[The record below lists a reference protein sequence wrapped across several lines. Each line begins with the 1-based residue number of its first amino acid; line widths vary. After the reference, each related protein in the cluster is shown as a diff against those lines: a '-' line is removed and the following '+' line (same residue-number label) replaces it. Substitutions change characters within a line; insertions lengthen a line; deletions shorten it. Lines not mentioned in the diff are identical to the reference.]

1 MFASIVT
8 DLGFGD
14 AGKGTTVDFLARQ
27 TATPVIV
34 RFNGGAQAAH
44 NVHTDDGRHHTFSQF
59 GSGMFVPGA
68 ITYLSRFVLFDP
80 IALHNEAKALE
91 QIGVLHPLSRLLV
104 DEAARVVTPFHK
116 AANRLRESLRGTG
129 RHGSVGMGIGETM
142 NDSLC
147 FPEMTVYVADLRDGH
162 TLLAKLTKLQELKR
176 VEFASLLDATGE
188 TVALSEEAKLL
199 LDAGA
204 PRMVANVLID
214 IAKRVRLVTTS
225 TLRRLSLERPLIFE
239 GAQGVLIDEWH
250 GFHPFTTWSTT
261 TPHNAEILLKEIG
274 YAGHVHR
281 YGVIRAYSTRHG
293 PGPFPT
299 FDSSLTAMLP
309 DSNNYFGQWQGA
321 FRVGWLDIPLT
332 RYALSVSETI
342 DSLVITHLDRFNTL
356 PTRQVATSYDLAR
369 SVIKQNTQSTL
380 VVNKEWSSEEL
391 LRVET
396 LKPKPHLEDLRYQE
410 TLTNILE
417 QVRPRLATTALTGEQ
432 YASQVGSLVGKPVSI
447 TSYGRTA
454 SHKRVRTLI
463 GVH

>member
-27 TATPVIV
+27 TIAPVIV

-68 ITYLSRFVLFDP
+68 VTYLSRFVLFDP

-91 QIGVLHPLSRLLV
+91 QNGVQHPLARLMV
-104 DEAARVVTPFHK
+104 DDAACVVTPFHK
-116 AANRLRESLRGTG
+116 AANRLRESLRGAG

-147 FPEMTVYVADLRDGH
+147 FPEMTVYVADLRDGQ

-188 TVALSEEAKLL
+188 TVALTEEAKLL
-199 LDAGA
+199 IDPGA
-204 PRMVANVLID
+204 PKMVANVLID

-225 TLRRLSLERPLIFE
+225 TLKRLAVERPLIFE

-261 TPHNAEILLKEIG
+261 TPHNAETLLKEIG
-274 YAGHVHR
+274 YMGQVHR

-299 FDSSLTAMLP
+299 YDAALTALLP
-309 DSNNYFGQWQGA
+309 DSHNHFGQWQRE

-342 DSLVITHLDRFNTL
+342 DSLVVTHLDRFQTL
-356 PTRQVATSYDLAR
+356 PTKRVATSYEVVR
-369 SVIKQNTQSTL
+369 SHVNENALSAL
-380 VVNKEWSSEEL
+380 VVNEQSSNEQV

-396 LKPKPHLEDLRYQE
+396 LKPKLHLEDLRYQE
-410 TLTNILE
+410 TLTGLLGHA
-417 QVRPRLATTALTGEQ
+417 RPKLAITNLTGEQ
-432 YASQVGSLVGKPVSI
+432 YASHVGALVGKPVSI

-454 SHKRVRTLI
+454 SSKRVWTLV
-463 GVH
+463 GAH